1 MMATTVKE
9 KLTMK
14 SMDKGVRLMK
24 SAAARLRRREK
35 KGVRSERL
43 ENFYSK
49 LRRMKKRNVHD

>member
-1 MMATTVKE
+1 MMATMVKE

-43 ENFYSK
+43 ENFFSK
-49 LRRMKKRNVHD
+49 MRRLKKK

>member
-1 MMATTVKE
+1 MMVTMVKE
-9 KLTMK
+9 KRMTK
-14 SMDKGVRLMK
+14 SMDKGARLMK